1 MASSLLVGGVEEQK
15 RSRLVIEPGGPG
27 GVGRRWLVIVLIL
40 LSIGVRV

>member
-1 MASSLLVGGVEEQK
+1 MASSKLVGGVEEQK
-15 RSRLVIEPGGPG
+15 RRRLVIEPGGLD